1 VKHDHYQTAN
11 NDHQSF
17 SLIPRAAKKLLLTP
31 NPDHGNGMFDSTQS
45 TSAPSDRYERFENP
59 VTPKSVGKKIL
70 GKLVPSMKTTPDRP
84 ETPEMDPKAE
94 QFFGKGSHERKKSHL
109 FDKFKNKGKD
119 MFSRSMIDLVDK
131 SEGSFPYS
139 QFEDGS
145 PPLRHK
151 YSRMPADARDTPFW
165 DVKQAQK
172 ERIHAIRDARIA
184 ENQEV
189 GELLFSGQ
197 PSCGTSSIARST
209 SLRYLNDEMPPTPPS
224 KDRHNPPS
232 ALESENSSLSTQR
245 LQSNIARSNCSRLAD
260 QDANTEPDTVNLSH
274 VKQESVRIYQ
284 GSPTRKGGCVVKDTV
299 KLIERQIS
307 YNSLCAETSS
317 SSPPPQV
324 PFNGDT
330 LVMTAITN
338 INHQQAQVQP
348 SAFPGVHR
356 NLAGTQNAGDLDVA
370 AISAQS
376 TAHLVRNTNVAET
389 VNQFRHAQRNSAVF
403 SIPEEEVD
411 NTPGGGSGVVDL
423 SNIHPAF
430 RQEILATRSVSPSNY
445 STYATDMQIPF
456 PDVKDMVNDNLRQG
470 CPTGFDNRSS
480 LAPRPLRITSRGI
493 DPVPEQPAAAASQR
507 QSSVS
512 WQSATSW
519 NNEVNDR
526 ILKLESRVDLM
537 LSSVVMLIHDFRRLR
552 DIEED
557 LRRRIVQL
565 EQLVNQMDAVLE
577 EEPDAEYPAPA
588 APTPTPVP
596 TPIPSP
602 APPIVPAPTSTPV
615 DASLGRRNS
624 VVQRLAN
631 MYVAEL

>member
-1 VKHDHYQTAN
+1 
-11 NDHQSF
+11 
-17 SLIPRAAKKLLLTP
+17 
-31 NPDHGNGMFDSTQS
+31 MFDNTQS
-45 TSAPSDRYERFENP
+45 TSAPKDTSVGPAGGGDRYERFENP

-131 SEGSFPYS
+131 REGSFPYS

-151 YSRMPADARDTPFW
+151 YSRMPADMRDTPFW
-165 DVKQAQK
+165 NVKQAQK

-184 ENQEV
+184 ENQQV

-224 KDRHNPPS
+224 KDRHNPPA
-232 ALESENSSLSTQR
+232 ALESENSSPSTQR

-299 KLIERQIS
+299 KVIERQIS

-324 PFNGDT
+324 PFDGDT
-330 LVMTAITN
+330 LVMKAITN

-356 NLAGTQNAGDLDVA
+356 NVADTQNAGDLDV
-370 AISAQS
+370 
-376 TAHLVRNTNVAET
+376 RNTSVAET
-389 VNQFRHAQRNSAVF
+389 VNQLRHTQRNSTVF
-403 SIPEEEVD
+403 SIPEEVD

-445 STYATDMQIPF
+445 STYATGMQIPF
-456 PDVKDMVNDNLRQG
+456 PDVEDMVNGNLRQG
-470 CPTGFDNRSS
+470 CPRFDNRSS

-493 DPVPEQPAAAASQR
+493 DPVPEQPAADASQR

-519 NNEVNDR
+519 NNEVNER

-537 LSSVVMLIHDFRRLR
+537 LSSVVLLIHDFRRLR

-565 EQLVNQMDAVLE
+565 EQLVNQVDAVFE
-577 EEPDAEYPAPA
+577 EEPGAEYSAPA

-596 TPIPSP
+596 TPIPAP
-602 APPIVPAPTSTPV
+602 APPIVSAPTSTPV